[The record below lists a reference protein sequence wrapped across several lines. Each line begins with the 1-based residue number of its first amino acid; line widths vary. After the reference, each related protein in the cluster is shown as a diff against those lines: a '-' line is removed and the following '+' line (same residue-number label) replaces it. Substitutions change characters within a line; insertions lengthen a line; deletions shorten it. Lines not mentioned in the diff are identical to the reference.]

1 MIQRK
6 KKSMSFWAAVVG
18 GIFMLAFFII
28 IGRFVFIAQGKEING
43 HNLIQVGKNQWSDYK
58 VINEKRGT
66 IYSSD
71 GRILAEDV
79 PAYNLYAVVS
89 PKADSYVKDKVK
101 TASELAPILNMK
113 ESDVLAI
120 LNKKAYQVE
129 FGSNGKMLS
138 DVKKRQ
144 IDNLKLPGIG
154 YMTESERY
162 YPEQSG
168 AAYTIGFT
176 RPNADGSQQTGVL
189 GIEQSLNQYLTE
201 KDGVVR
207 YYRSLGGVP
216 IPDES
221 QQITKSSPGNDVHL
235 TLNTQIQT
243 VLDQAMTGAYNA
255 YKPSSMIG
263 IVADPKTGKILALS
277 TLPDF
282 NPNLRNITQF
292 NNVAISSP
300 YEPGSVMKIFTVA
313 SAIDSGTFHGTAT
326 YKSGSYT
333 TTGGTIHDWNYT
345 GWGTINFDQGFELS
359 SNVGMSVL
367 TDQYLGPDNL
377 GAYLKKFGF
386 MQKTGIDIPGESSS
400 LVNWSSK
407 IDKLETSFGQS
418 SAFTAMQIVQAATAI
433 ANNGTMMRP
442 YVVDKVVNPDTHKT
456 ILTNSPTVA
465 GRPISIQAA
474 EQTRALMRQ
483 VVSNKNVVNG
493 YGATGTAY
501 DLPGYDVIGKTGTAQ
516 IAENGQYL
524 TGKNNYVY
532 SFLGMAPQN
541 DPKVIVYVAVRQ
553 PHLKPTDTGEEPVV
567 NVVKPVMSSTLE
579 YMKVGKQA
587 VGTGNQ
593 ADYSSA
599 VLNQFVG
606 SPMDQAVQTL
616 RSQGFVPIGI
626 GTGQVDNQMPYQGER
641 LIKGSKVILSGS
653 GPAQLPDLT
662 GWSLADSMKLAHV
675 TGMKLTTKGDGFV
688 ASQKPAPGSII
699 KAGDTLAIE
708 LKPK

>member
-6 KKSMSFWAAVVG
+6 RKSMSFWAAAVG
-18 GIFMLAFFII
+18 GIFMLAFFIL
-28 IGRFVFIAQGKEING
+28 IGRFVFIAQGKEIDG
-43 HNLIQVGKNQWSDYK
+43 HNLIQVGKNQWSDYE
-58 VINEKRGT
+58 VVNEKRGT
-66 IYSSD
+66 IYSGD
-71 GRILAEDV
+71 GRVLAEDV
-79 PAYNLYAVVS
+79 PAYTLYAVVS
-89 PKADSYVKDKVK
+89 SKADSYVKDKVK

-113 ESDVLAI
+113 ESAVLAI

-138 DVKKRQ
+138 EAKKSQ
-144 IDNLKLPGIG
+144 IDRLKLPGIG
-154 YMTESERY
+154 FTTESERF

-176 RPNADGSQQTGVL
+176 RPSADGSQQTGVL
-189 GIEQSLNQYLTE
+189 GIEQSLNRYLTE
-201 KDGVVR
+201 KDGMVR

-221 QQITKSSPGNDVHL
+221 RQITQASPGNDVHL

-243 VLDQAMTGAYNA
+243 VLDQAMTGVYNT

-282 NPNLRNITQF
+282 NPNLHNITQF
-292 NNVAISSP
+292 NNIAISSP

-313 SAIDSGTFHGTAT
+313 SAIDSGSFHGTAT

-333 TTGGTIHDWNYT
+333 TAGGTIHDWNYS
-345 GWGTINFDQGFELS
+345 GWGMIDFDQAFELS

-367 TDQYLGPDNL
+367 TDQYLGPDKL

-386 MQKTGIDIPGESSS
+386 MQKTGIDLPGESSS
-400 LVNWSSK
+400 LVNWGSK

-433 ANNGTMMRP
+433 ADNGTMMRP
-442 YVVDKVVNPDTHKT
+442 YVVDKIVNPDTHKT
-456 ILTNSPTVA
+456 VLANHPTVA
-465 GRPISIQAA
+465 GRPISAQAA

-493 YGATGTAY
+493 YGATGTLY

-541 DPKVIVYVAVRQ
+541 DPKVIVYVAVKQ

-579 YMKVGKQA
+579 YMQVQKKTTATVNQQNNSSSILNQFIGSPIDQAVQSLKAKGFDPVA
-587 VGTGNQ
+587 VGTGQ
-593 ADYSSA
+593 
-599 VLNQFVG
+599 VVG
-606 SPMDQAVQTL
+606 
-616 RSQGFVPIGI
+616 
-626 GTGQVDNQMPYQGER
+626 QMPYPGEQ
-641 LIKGSKVILSGS
+641 LIKGSKVILLGS
-653 GPAQLPDLT
+653 GTGKMPDLT
-662 GWSLADSMKLAHV
+662 GWSLADSMKLANAA
-675 TGMKLTTKGDGFV
+675 GMKLTAKGDGFV

-699 KAGDTLAIE
+699 KAGDTLAVE
-708 LKPK
+708 LKPQ